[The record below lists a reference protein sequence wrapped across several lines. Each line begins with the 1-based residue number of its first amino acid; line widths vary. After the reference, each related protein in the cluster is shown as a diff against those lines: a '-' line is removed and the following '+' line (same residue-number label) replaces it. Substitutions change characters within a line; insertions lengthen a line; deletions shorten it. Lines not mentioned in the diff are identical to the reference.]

1 MYQITRNHIVED
13 LEIND
18 NGKKLQLKV
27 DISADT
33 ILTAYNKAQYK
44 LAEASMA
51 ANKAEKQKDTEM
63 AEEAMGNAILGLFEV
78 VFGEAQ
84 TQKILKFYDNRYLE
98 MLGDIAPFI
107 SEVIT
112 PKVQEAQKRIGDRYK
127 QVAGRK

>member
-1 MYQITRNHIVED
+1 MYQITRNHIVEE
-13 LEIND
+13 LEISD

-27 DISADT
+27 DISADA

-44 LAEASMA
+44 LAEASIM
-51 ANKAEKQKDTEM
+51 ANKAKDDKDTAK

-78 VFGEAQ
+78 VFGESQ
-84 TQKILKFYDNRYLE
+84 TQKIVKFYDNRYLE

-107 SEVIT
+107 SDVIT

-127 QVAGRK
+127 QVANRK

>member
-1 MYQITRNHIVED
+1 MYQITRNHIVEE
-13 LEIND
+13 LEISD

-44 LAEASMA
+44 LAEASIM
-51 ANKAEKQKDTEM
+51 ANKAKDDKDTAK

-78 VFGEAQ
+78 VFGESQ
-84 TQKILKFYDNRYLE
+84 TQKIVKFYDNRYLE

-107 SEVIT
+107 SDVIT

-127 QVAGRK
+127 QVASRK

>member
-13 LEIND
+13 LEISD

-44 LAEASMA
+44 LAEASIMA
-51 ANKAEKQKDTEM
+51 TKAKNDNDTAK

-78 VFGEAQ
+78 VFGEPQ
-84 TQKILKFYDNRYLE
+84 TQKIVKFYDNRYLE

>member
-1 MYQITRNHIVED
+1 MYQITRNHIVEE
-13 LEIND
+13 LEISD

-27 DISADT
+27 DISADA

-44 LAEASMA
+44 LAEASIM
-51 ANKAEKQKDTEM
+51 ANKAKDDKDTAK

-78 VFGEAQ
+78 VFGESQ
-84 TQKILKFYDNRYLE
+84 TQKIVKFYDNRYLE

-107 SEVIT
+107 SDVIT

-127 QVAGRK
+127 QVASRK

>member
-13 LEIND
+13 LEISD

-44 LAEASMA
+44 LAEASIA
-51 ANKAEKQKDTEM
+51 ANKAKKDNDTEK
-63 AEEAMGNAILGLFEV
+63 AEEAMGDAVLGLFEV
-78 VFGEAQ
+78 VFGESQ

-107 SEVIT
+107 SEVIA
-112 PKVQEAQKRIGDRYK
+112 PKVQEAQTRISERYK